1 MRGGILAGEV
11 AQGAAVTDDDNGGSH
26 GSGDESTDPAPA
38 AFPSIPKRWNA
49 GFRQRRLPGPLGRAM
64 PTAFWYPTLSPES
77 RKRVGI
83 YELSA
88 AFDAEPADGRFGL
101 IAISHGSGGGSL
113 NHHDWAEA
121 FARAGYV
128 VVAPTHVG
136 DQSAFRRGGGTREQ
150 MLERPE
156 QLRHAAQAALDDPE
170 LGPIIDAARIGV
182 MGFSAGGYTALIA
195 AGGRPDFSLV
205 PGHAPDIVQLGP
217 DDWRSVAIPG
227 VAAGIFLAPFSLPFN
242 AKGLENVHA
251 ICMIVRADADTITPN
266 AEHAERLAAS
276 LARGARMETVSG
288 GHYVFIAPAVESM
301 AKRYPQYYADT
312 DGVDRV
318 AIHIDLTKIFI
329 SFFDQAVPLASDK
342 ENRGRCKGTGRTTFS
357 GIFGE

>member
-1 MRGGILAGEV
+1 MTGDEDGGSR
-11 AQGAAVTDDDNGGSH
+11 GAAA
-26 GSGDESTDPAPA
+26 EATDPALTV
-38 AFPSIPKRWNA
+38 FPSIPECWNA
-49 GFRQRRLPGPLGRAM
+49 GFRQRRLPGSLGRAM
-64 PTAFWYPTLSPES
+64 PTAFWYPTPSPES

-83 YELSA
+83 YEISA

-121 FARAGYV
+121 LARAGYV

-136 DQSAFRRGGGTREQ
+136 DKPEFRRGGGTREQ

-195 AGGRPDFSLV
+195 AGGCPDFSLA
-205 PGHAPDIVQLGP
+205 PGHASDIAALGP
-217 DDWRSVAIPG
+217 DDWRSAAIPG
-227 VAAGIFLAPFSLPFN
+227 VAAAIFLAPFSLPFN

-251 ICMIVRADADTITPN
+251 KCMIVRADADTITPN
-266 AEHAERLAAS
+266 AMHAERLAAS
-276 LARGARMETVSG
+276 LARGVRIETVSG
-288 GHYVFIAPAVESM
+288 GHYVFIAPAVESV

-312 DGVDRV
+312 EGVDRT

-329 SFFDQAVPLASDK
+329 SFFDQAGPIASDK
-342 ENRGRCKGTGRTTFS
+342 ENRGRCKGTGRTTIS
-357 GIFGE
+357 GTFGE